1 MRLAK
6 RRAYFT
12 LPGEMDV
19 KAIFDTGG
27 EAPPATPAATLV
39 IFRNDPAGGP
49 PQLLMVERSASMTFA
64 GGAAV
69 FPGGRVDEADRTFAL
84 ALGASD
90 DDARDELAARIAA
103 VRETLEETGLAVGI
117 RQRATLDEARRARA
131 LLLEGGELAPVLTEM
146 GWELDLEML
155 VPFARWRPKH
165 REVRVFDTRFY
176 LADLGT
182 GAVELLVDSTENTH
196 LFWASAQEALDLAD
210 SGKIKVIFPTRRNL
224 ERLAQFHSFDDA
236 LAHVAV
242 FPSQMITPFMEL
254 RDGEPW
260 LMIPGETGYPVL
272 GEKLET
278 AARG

>member
-1 MRLAK
+1 
-6 RRAYFT
+6 
-12 LPGEMDV
+12 MDV

-146 GWELDLEML
+146 AWELDLEML

-196 LFWASAQEALDLAD
+196 LFWASAQGALDLAD